1 MTKDRRVTE
10 DVCVPTPVG
19 DARLLIDRPLASQR
33 RAGQQRG
40 SQQPAGQ
47 QRDVDPGSQAGGITL
62 VLGHGAG
69 GGAHAPDLTA
79 LAASLPA
86 RGVTV
91 VRLEQ
96 PWRVA
101 GRCIAP
107 APATLD
113 RAWLAAV
120 PQIALEGPLVVG
132 GRSAGARVACRTAR
146 TLGAVAV
153 LALAFPLHPPGRLDR
168 SRAHELLGAGVPTLV
183 VQGDRDV
190 FGAAADFPPG
200 ARVVAVPEADHS
212 FAVRRR
218 HGTLTGDEA
227 LQRIVDAVDA
237 WLAQLGELTRQR

>member
-1 MTKDRRVTE
+1 
-10 DVCVPTPVG
+10 VG
-19 DARLLIDRPLASQR
+19 DARLLIDRAH
-33 RAGQQRG
+33 ANRG
-40 SQQPAGQ
+40 FSTDLNP
-47 QRDVDPGSQAGGITL
+47 RAGGITL

-79 LAASLPA
+79 LAGALPA

-101 GRCIAP
+101 GRRVAP

-120 PQIALEGPLVVG
+120 PQIALDGPLVVG

-153 LALAFPLHPPGRLDR
+153 LALAFPLQPPGRPDN

-190 FGAAADFPPG
+190 FGAAAQFPPG

-218 HGTLTGDEA
+218 HGTLTGEEA
-227 LQRIVDAVDA
+227 LGRVIDAVDA
-237 WLAQLGELTRQR
+237 WLGELGELGELTRQR